1 MARPVSVYR
10 RVFAYYRP
18 FARPTLVALAVSLVC
33 IGLNLLK
40 PWPFKV
46 IVDSVVTGGGG
57 GTVALFN
64 TPLFSRGGGLPA
76 AFGPRGFVLFLCVFL
91 VVVNLLSGLLGLWSN
106 FLFVRTGLQSLLKLR
121 TDLFAYLQALPL
133 KYHDV
138 RRSADS
144 SFRVAYDSQSV
155 QTIYNR
161 GLTNIFSSGI
171 TLVSILAIMLRMDWG
186 LTLLAL
192 AIVPA
197 VVWAIRFYSGRIRAQ
212 STSIQ
217 EKESA
222 VLTLAQEGL
231 SAIRVVHAF
240 GQEEATVAQFR
251 TQAGESLAASLR
263 LQMTNVRSA
272 LVVSTLMALGTSAM
286 IYFGTLRVLDGHLTL
301 GSLTVFI
308 AYLAMLYSPIESL
321 TQTAWALE
329 GAAAGAQRC
338 FEVLDQQ
345 DDVRDAPDAVSVP
358 PGAARGSIVFERVD
372 FGYTPGRLILRGANL
387 EVKPGERVAFV
398 GGTGAG
404 KSTLLALVP
413 RFYDPTAGRV
423 LLDGRDVK
431 GITKR
436 SLRAQISLVLQ
447 DTLLFSTTVREN
459 IAYGRPDASE
469 EDITEAARRAQ
480 ALDFIRAMPQGFDS
494 PVGERGG
501 MLSVGQRQRIGIARA
516 FLKDSPILLLDEP
529 TSALDPATERAIM
542 DTLEELMHGRTTLII
557 THRLAT
563 VHHLDKIAVLEGGL
577 VAEVGSG
584 PELLARGGVYA
595 RLYRAGNYAP
605 ETTSADSVA

>member
-46 IVDSVVTGGGG
+46 IVDEVLSGAGRAGVTRWLSAHLTASGGGPG
-57 GTVALFN
+57 
-64 TPLFSRGGGLPA
+64 PLGATSL
-76 AFGPRGFVLFLCVFL
+76 VLLLCVFL
-91 VVVNLLSGLLGLWSN
+91 VLVNLLSGLLGLWSN

-133 KYHDV
+133 KYHDA

-192 AIVPA
+192 AVVPA

-240 GQEEATVAQFR
+240 GQEETTVAQFR

-338 FEVLDQQ
+338 FEVLDHQ

-358 PGAARGSIVFERVD
+358 TGAARGGIVFDAVD
-372 FGYTPGRLILRGANL
+372 FGYTPERLILHGANL
-387 EVKPGERVAFV
+387 EVRPGERVAFV

-423 LLDGRDVK
+423 LLDG
-431 GITKR
+431 GT
-436 SLRAQISLVLQ
+436 
-447 DTLLFSTTVREN
+447 
-459 IAYGRPDASE
+459 
-469 EDITEAARRAQ
+469 
-480 ALDFIRAMPQGFDS
+480 
-494 PVGERGG
+494 
-501 MLSVGQRQRIGIARA
+501 
-516 FLKDSPILLLDEP
+516 
-529 TSALDPATERAIM
+529 
-542 DTLEELMHGRTTLII
+542 
-557 THRLAT
+557 
-563 VHHLDKIAVLEGGL
+563 
-577 VAEVGSG
+577 
-584 PELLARGGVYA
+584 
-595 RLYRAGNYAP
+595 
-605 ETTSADSVA
+605 